1 MAQDGQVDT
10 PPSAEDKKAPEASG
24 GTVTAVAEAPVV
36 AESKFTAEVKKP
48 ELKPGDQLPLFDLD
62 DAIGITPVAQTTQ
75 PAAEVKP
82 AAKPEA
88 AAAATATAVA
98 TEEEAEKPEAKPEI
112 DIAPI
117 DQPAANDKA
126 KQTATGPV
134 ANPAVNAPVAQEEE
148 ADADE
153 PIKDTRYRSVFAGK
167 SMGVL
172 NEVWGVGEVSDELK
186 EALGLSGKVK
196 KNDKY
201 GLDFHMPNGH
211 VIEWHANLGGAEFIG
226 MRKRTSKFDEEDA
239 HAVAV
244 TAVARGW
251 SAINVHGNQKQKEMM
266 WLHAK
271 MHGLEVAN
279 FEPMYSDDPNNVR
292 NRLAAYLA
300 EQNDGKVIGAT
311 PVQHQMNL
319 AAGVPD
325 HAQTT
330 AEDDAP
336 ETPADSAKPEAK
348 AEGDKPATDKPAT
361 NQAATDKPATEKPAA
376 DKPAEAEAAKVETA
390 AVETPAKPEAAAAEG
405 TEVKSAFLAP
415 KAETP
420 AAKETAIDPVL
431 ASIIAEQRES
441 LKDDPKGLESLNA
454 FEKGVKGDGVA
465 KDGIPPAIADA
476 AKSAGIEIKTKEPAA
491 DPVAAAKPETDKP
504 APAAKKPK
512 GRTP

>member
-36 AESKFTAEVKKP
+36 ADSKFTSEIKKP

-62 DAIGITPVAQTTQ
+62 DAIGITPVVQTTQ

-98 TEEEAEKPEAKPEI
+98 AEEEAEKPAAKPEQI

-117 DQPAANDKA
+117 DQPAADDKT

-134 ANPAVNAPVAQEEE
+134 ANPNINAPVAQEQE

-153 PIKDTRYRSVFAGK
+153 PTKDTRYRSVFAGK
-167 SMGVL
+167 SMGVI
-172 NEVWGVGEVSDELK
+172 NEVWGMGEVSDDLK

-244 TAVARGW
+244 TALARGW
-251 SAINVHGNQKQKEMM
+251 TAINVHGNQKQKEMM

-271 MHGLEVAN
+271 MNGLEVAN

-300 EQNDGKVIGAT
+300 EQNDSKVIGAT

-319 AAGVPD
+319 SAGVPD

-336 ETPADSAKPEAK
+336 ETPADGAKPEAK

-361 NQAATDKPATEKPAA
+361 DKPV
-376 DKPAEAEAAKVETA
+376 EAAAKVETA
-390 AVETPAKPEAAAAEG
+390 AVDSSAKPEAAAAEG
-405 TEVKSAFLAP
+405 AEVKSAFLGP

-420 AAKETAIDPVL
+420 APKENTIDPVL
-431 ASIIAEQRES
+431 QSILAEQREN
-441 LKDDPKGLESLNA
+441 LKDDPKALESLDA
-454 FEKGVKGDGVA
+454 FEKGIKGDGVA

-476 AKSAGIEIKTKEPAA
+476 AKNAGIEIKTKEPATEPA
-491 DPVAAAKPETDKP
+491 AVAADKP
-504 APAAKKPK
+504 AAVAKKPK

>member
-36 AESKFTAEVKKP
+36 ADSKFTSEIKKP
-48 ELKPGDQLPLFDLD
+48 EPKPGDQLPLFDLD
-62 DAIGITPVAQTTQ
+62 DAIGITPVVDATQ

-88 AAAATATAVA
+88 AAAATAVA
-98 TEEEAEKPEAKPEI
+98 TEEEAEKPAAKNEQI

-117 DQPAANDKA
+117 EQPAANDTA
-126 KQTATGPV
+126 KQTSTGPV
-134 ANPAVNAPVAQEEE
+134 ANPTINAPVAQEE

-167 SMGVL
+167 SMAVI
-172 NEVWGVGEVSDELK
+172 NEVWGMGEVSDELK
-186 EALGLSGKVK
+186 ETLGLSGKVK

-201 GLDFHMPNGH
+201 GLDFHLPNGH

-244 TAVARGW
+244 TAKSRGW
-251 SAINVHGNQKQKEMM
+251 TAINVHGNQKQKEIM

-271 MHGLEVAN
+271 MNGLEVAN

-319 AAGVPD
+319 AGGVPD

-336 ETPADSAKPEAK
+336 ETPAEGAKPEAK
-348 AEGDKPATDKPAT
+348 AEGDKPATDK
-361 NQAATDKPATEKPAA
+361 AAADKPAT

-390 AVETPAKPEAAAAEG
+390 AVDIPAKPEAAAAEG
-405 TEVKSAFLAP
+405 AEVKSAFLGP
-415 KAETP
+415 KTEAP
-420 AAKETAIDPVL
+420 AAKETSIDPVL

-465 KDGIPPAIADA
+465 KDGIPPAIAEA
-476 AKSAGIEIKTKEPAA
+476 AKSAGIEIKTKEPATEPA
-491 DPVAAAKPETDKP
+491 AVAADKP
-504 APAAKKPK
+504 AVAAKKPK

>member
-10 PPSAEDKKAPEASG
+10 PPSADDKKAPEATG
-24 GTVTAVAEAPVV
+24 GTVTAVAEAPAV
-36 AESKFTAEVKKP
+36 ADSKFTSEIKKP
-48 ELKPGDQLPLFDLD
+48 APKPGEQLPLFDLD
-62 DAIGITPVAQTTQ
+62 DAIGITPVLQETQ

-82 AAKPEA
+82 AAKPEVA
-88 AAAATATAVA
+88 AVGTATAVA
-98 TEEEAEKPEAKPEI
+98 AEEEGEKPEAKPEQI
-112 DIAPI
+112 DIAPVE
-117 DQPAANDKA
+117 QPAADETA
-126 KQTATGPV
+126 KKTTTGPV
-134 ANPAVNAPVAQEEE
+134 ANPTVNAPAAQDEE

-153 PIKDTRYRSVFAGK
+153 PAKDTRYRSVFAGK
-167 SMGVL
+167 SMSVL

-201 GLDFHMPNGH
+201 GLDFHLPNGH

-244 TAVARGW
+244 TAKSRGW
-251 SAINVHGNQKQKEMM
+251 TAINVHGNQKQKEMM

-271 MHGLEVAN
+271 MNGLEVAN

-319 AAGVPD
+319 SAGVPD

-336 ETPADSAKPEAK
+336 ETPAEGAKPEAK
-348 AEGDKPATDKPAT
+348 AEGDKPV
-361 NQAATDKPATEKPAA
+361 TEKPAA
-376 DKPAEAEAAKVETA
+376 ETPVEAAAKVETA
-390 AVETPAKPEAAAAEG
+390 AVDTPAKPEAAAAEG
-405 TEVKSAFLAP
+405 AEVKSAFLGP
-415 KAETP
+415 KTETP
-420 AAKETAIDPVL
+420 AAKETSIDPVL
-431 ASIIAEQRES
+431 ASIIAEQREN
-441 LKDDPKGLESLNA
+441 LKDDPKALESLDA

-476 AKSAGIEIKTKEPAA
+476 AKSAGIEIKTKEPATEPA
-491 DPVAAAKPETDKP
+491 AVATDKP
-504 APAAKKPK
+504 AAAAKKPK